1 MQTAPEGWTEVGGL
15 TAHYAW
21 YLGAAFS
28 LLPITRAL
36 LYLVASQ
43 AFCGFLLSI
52 VFVQSHNGME
62 ASCLP
67 CAEGA
72 TVSVV
77 LAVGVL
83 AVVAWKP

>member
-28 LLPITRAL
+28 LLPITKAL
-36 LYLVASQ
+36 LYLLASQ

-62 ASCLP
+62 ASCLA
-67 CAEGA
+67 CAERN
-72 TVSVV
+72 TFVVV
-77 LAVGVL
+77 LAVRVLPVGV
-83 AVVAWKP
+83 